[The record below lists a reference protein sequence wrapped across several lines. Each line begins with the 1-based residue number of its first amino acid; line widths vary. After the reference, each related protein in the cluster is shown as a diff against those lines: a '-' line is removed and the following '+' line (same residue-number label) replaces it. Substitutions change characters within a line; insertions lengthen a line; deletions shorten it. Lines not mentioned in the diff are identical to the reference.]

1 MPLFKDNAFVADAWV
16 RLADDAALPQSG
28 DVILPLARWR
38 KERAGIAARAGSTGV
53 SIAAGE
59 NWDDLIPALS
69 SVPLIALAF
78 PKYTDGRAFS
88 TGQQLRVR
96 HDYRGEIRAIG
107 DVLLDEI
114 ALMIRC
120 GFDAFEVTDERAIHG
135 LQRGH
140 VPKVSLFYQPAL
152 GVEAPAG
159 TRPWLRRRAG

>member
-1 MPLFKDNAFVADAWV
+1 MALYQNNAFVADVWGALV
-16 RLADDAALPQSG
+16 GDAALPPDG

-38 KERAGIAARAGSTGV
+38 TQRAALGARTGRTGV
-53 SIAAGE
+53 SIAPGE
-59 NWDDLIPALS
+59 NWDDLIAALPGL
-69 SVPLIALAF
+69 PLVALVF

-88 TGQQLRVR
+88 TGRQLRER
-96 HDYRGEIRAIG
+96 HDYKGEIRAIG

-114 ALMIRC
+114 ALMERC
-120 GFDAFEVTDERAIHG
+120 GFDAFDITDERTIRA

>member
-1 MPLFKDNAFVADAWV
+1 MPLYQNGAFVADPYT
-16 RLADDAALPQSG
+16 RFADDAPLPPSG
-28 DVILPLARWR
+28 DVIVPVARWR
-38 KERAGIAARAGSTGV
+38 REPEAVAARAGRTGV

-59 NWDDLIPALS
+59 NWDDLVPALLTL
-69 SVPLIALAF
+69 PLIALVF

-88 TGQQLRVR
+88 TGRQLRER
-96 HDYRGEIRAIG
+96 CDYKGEIRAVG

-114 ALMIRC
+114 PLMIRC
-120 GFDAFEVTDERAIHG
+120 GFDSFDVSDERTIRA
-135 LQRGH
+135 LERGH